1 MDFREYPYQIS
12 LNAKIERKA
21 KKRKE
26 AKQIKKAKRSEYIFY
41 TISRFAKK
49 IYLLIAFLFLF
60 LPFICSDN
68 ILLIK
73 SSLSYFSVNTKKT
86 TFLLP
91 FLCVYRIVFY
101 QIIRSTVN
109 SYTPSVFH
117 RLLWLHDALH

>member
-1 MDFREYPYQIS
+1 MKYLQKNSLSVIS
-12 LNAKIERKA
+12 FFLNSIS
-21 KKRKE
+21 
-26 AKQIKKAKRSEYIFY
+26 IFFLFFLTFLFFHNIILIFY

-49 IYLLIAFLFLF
+49 IYLPILFLFLF
-60 LPFICSDN
+60 LSFICSDN

-117 RLLWLHDALH
+117 RLLWLHDDLH